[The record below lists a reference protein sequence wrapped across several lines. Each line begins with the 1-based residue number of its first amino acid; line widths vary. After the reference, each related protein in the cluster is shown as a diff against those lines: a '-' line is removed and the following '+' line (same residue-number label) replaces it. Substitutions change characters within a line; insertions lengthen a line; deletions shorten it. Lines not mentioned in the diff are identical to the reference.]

1 MLFMGQYETNN
12 TQLQYKRQ
20 FYDLFKNNIFMICLK
35 RYRAP
40 ECLLTDGWYTY
51 KMDLWSIGCVFA
63 EILR

>member
-1 MLFMGQYETNN
+1 MYYL
-12 TQLQYKRQ
+12 
-20 FYDLFKNNIFMICLK
+20 

-51 KMDLWSIGCVFA
+51 KMDIWSVGCVFA